1 MRDKVANF
9 FREVR
14 GEFRRITWPSR
25 VEVIG
30 LTALVLIIIVA
41 LSIYV
46 GLWDFIFQKLIAS
59 LLRLKL

>member
-1 MRDKVANF
+1 MRDRVANF

-46 GLWDFIFQKLIAS
+46 GLWDFIFQRLIAF
-59 LLRLKL
+59 LLRR

>member
-1 MRDKVANF
+1 MRDRVANF

-25 VEVIG
+25 AEIIG
-30 LTALVLIIIVA
+30 LTALVILIIVA

-46 GLWDFIFQKLIAS
+46 GLWDFIFQKLIAL
-59 LLRLKL
+59 LLRQ

>member
-1 MRDKVANF
+1 MRDRVASF

-25 VEVIG
+25 AEIIG
-30 LTALVLIIIVA
+30 LTALVLLIIVA

-46 GLWDFIFQKLIAS
+46 GLWDFIFQKLIAF
-59 LLRLKL
+59 LLRR